1 MFTEDHI
8 VKTKK
13 SFYFQCKEQNAWV
26 DESLFPHNY
35 NPNLTLVSYFFY
47 FQLKIN
53 FILNETV
60 EIADK

>member
-35 NPNLTLVSYFFY
+35 NPNLTLVSLLVDLH
-47 FQLKIN
+47 LKMNDIY
-53 FILNETV
+53 ET
-60 EIADK
+60 